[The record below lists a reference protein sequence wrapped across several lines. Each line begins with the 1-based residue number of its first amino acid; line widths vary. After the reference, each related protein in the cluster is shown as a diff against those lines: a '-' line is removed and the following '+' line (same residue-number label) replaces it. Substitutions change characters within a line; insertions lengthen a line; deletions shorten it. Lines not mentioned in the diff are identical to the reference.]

1 MRKEITLNVLKY
13 ALGLVM
19 FLMVSS
25 CTDDM
30 FDLNNVSQEESI
42 AVQNASKTTIS
53 GARIAALSEL
63 PLAGGGIYTVTL
75 ESIVDN
81 SNGTFT
87 WTWSV
92 FNPNLGNGSNGTAQN
107 LSHWVVKLG
116 SCVLFE
122 NVVGGAISTDGT
134 TFTPFTPTW
143 EQDASFLNTCGVSTG
158 NVLKFDKG
166 TTGAAKSY
174 YQLTIN
180 RDVEIDTE
188 VLAHYKSG
196 NNTPCGTFNFP
207 GFGCERLTEDEG
219 CSLSQGF
226 WFASSQAVWPV
237 TGVTVGGQTYIKAE
251 GLVIWNSSNKG
262 GIADSKKGFLQ
273 VAAIKLS
280 GSTVLSTATVWA
292 DVAIVEA
299 WLATLPK
306 LTPTNVKTYSNP
318 DVAAAAG
325 RIGDWI
331 NAHHCE

>member
-1 MRKEITLNVLKY
+1 MKKEIMLNVLRY

-25 CTDDM
+25 CTEDM
-30 FDLNNVSQEESI
+30 IDLNNVSQEESI

-53 GARIAALSEL
+53 GARIAVLSEL
-63 PLAGGGIYTVTL
+63 PLAGGGVYTVTL

-92 FNPNLGNGSNGTAQN
+92 FNPNSGNGSNGNVQD

-122 NVVGGAISTDGT
+122 NVVGGAMSSDGVT
-134 TFTPFTPTW
+134 WQAFTPTW

-207 GFGCERLTEDEG
+207 GFGCERIVVNEG

-226 WFASSQAVWPV
+226 WFASKNAVWPV
-237 TGVTVGGQTYIKAE
+237 TGVTVGGKTYTKAE
-251 GLVIWNSSNKG
+251 GLAIWNSSNKG
-262 GIADSKKGFLQ
+262 GIAHAKQGFLQ

-280 GSTVLSTATVWA
+280 GTVLLAATVWA

-299 WLATLPK
+299 WLDTLPK
-306 LTPTNVKTYSNP
+306 LTPTNVKNFSNP